1 MAHDFLSSPLLI
13 PNFSVVFKELP
24 CYSLHMISDANKP
37 IISAAISFL
46 TDDTVLRQQAE
57 NLATKMQLPI
67 IQNPKENPPEIL
79 LLYNQNGLELH
90 YHKTIHGKLHI
101 DFQAASL
108 LYRKRHG
115 GGTKQALARAV
126 GVKAN
131 TRPTILDA
139 TAGLGIDSHLL
150 ASFGCKVRM
159 IERSPFLAVLLEDA
173 LERIQA
179 SNPHLLHGEAVTL
192 IAASEN
198 IVDTIY
204 FDPMYPH
211 RNKSALNKQEMR
223 IIRELVGD
231 DNDANKVFRAAMEH
245 AQNRVVVKRPKGA
258 PQLCEQRPSHVI
270 KMKNSRFD
278 VYMV

>member
-1 MAHDFLSSPLLI
+1 MI
-13 PNFSVVFKELP
+13 PDL
-24 CYSLHMISDANKP
+24 NKHS
-37 IISAAISFL
+37 ISAAVSFL
-46 TDDTVLRQQAE
+46 PGETGLQQQAE
-57 NLATKMQLPI
+57 KLAATLQLAI
-67 IQNPKENPPEIL
+67 IQNVEKHPPEIL
-79 LLYNQNGLELH
+79 LVYSKDGLELR
-90 YHKTIHGKLHI
+90 YHKVIQGKLHV

-108 LYRKRHG
+108 LYRKQHG
-115 GGTKQALARAV
+115 GGVKQALARAV
-126 GVKAN
+126 GIKAN

-150 ASFGCKVRM
+150 ASLGCKVRM
-159 IERSPFLAVLLEDA
+159 IERSPFLAALLQDG
-173 LERIQA
+173 LDRIQA
-179 SNPHLLHGEAVTL
+179 SNPYLLNGEALAL
-192 IAASEN
+192 IAEPEN

-231 DNDANKVFRAAMEH
+231 DKDADQVFLKAMEY
-245 AQNRVVVKRPKGA
+245 AKKRVVVKRPKGA
-258 PQLCEQRPSHVI
+258 PQLCDRKPSHVI

>member
-1 MAHDFLSSPLLI
+1 
-13 PNFSVVFKELP
+13 
-24 CYSLHMISDANKP
+24 MISDPNKP
-37 IISAAISFL
+37 ALSAAISFL
-46 TDDTVLRQQAE
+46 EDDTGLRQQAKS
-57 NLATKMQLPI
+57 LSTKMQLPI
-67 IQNPKENPPEIL
+67 IQNPLHNPPDIL
-79 LLYNQNGLELH
+79 LLYSRSGLELH
-90 YHKTIHGKLHI
+90 YHKTIQGKLHI

-115 GGTKQALARAV
+115 GGIKQALARAV
-126 GVKAN
+126 GIKAN

-159 IERSPFLAVLLEDA
+159 IERSPFLAALLEDA
-173 LERIQA
+173 LTRIQA
-179 SNPHLLHGEAVTL
+179 SNPHLLYGEAVTL
-192 IAASEN
+192 IAAPEN

-204 FDPMYPH
+204 LDPMYPH

-231 DNDANKVFRAAMEH
+231 DEDVDKVFRAALEH
-245 AQNRVVVKRPKGA
+245 AQKRVVVKRPKGA
-258 PQLCEQRPSHVI
+258 PQICDKQPSHVI

-278 VYMV
+278 VYMI